1 MATAKGKLTQIEKQL
16 DVSLSTLQDSC
27 VSEIRM
33 HSLTRQQEREN
44 LAKIYYWWQEA
55 YKLPDYYKA
64 KLAHLPAEQLRITT
78 ERFNFAPVLRL
89 FYGVYTLDNFKRSRM
104 SSVLNALHE
113 EWEAKPEFY
122 KQDVAKLANFIKQN
136 NGVTG
141 LAKQQAKITPSSVAN
156 ADIQTDIA
164 LDAYEAKEEEKQA
177 QFVSDYEY
185 VSKRVKLVS
194 ATKRIKLEVTNTQR
208 KEALG
213 EAAENYW
220 RKANGITDFDLTF
233 GIETN
238 KRKYS
243 LALVHVGADGE
254 KFTVIDSSVDETVIK
269 SALLAA
275 YRKQY
280 AVVPQSLRCL
290 LEALRTQ
297 HVGGK
302 VRKQLEKALE
312 LGIDKNAQGEFVH
325 ARQRLIFCPAKNQ
338 ILLSPIS
345 SKAGV
350 VTIATPNTQ
359 LIKCVSND
367 FYMPVY
373 SRRLLERR
381 LIENDDINQFDV
393 SSPNVIKPYSTLP
406 SIIYGL
412 KLTNKAMPADFIYID
427 ILPFVSG
434 DALNYSQVTVNAPY
448 IATLKSKQKINA
460 ATMHKLAK
468 QYADKW
474 LDGKGD
480 HAKRP
485 ENELCSFT
493 VTSTDFQFEIF
504 EKSGDVGADPVC
516 AIGKKLKIAKPYK
529 QHFKCK
535 DLMPVLS
542 GIGALQLDG
551 DVEMVLDSNVLI
563 FKYKTTA
570 ASYITAIPTCVK
582 ATKKR
587 NADAFTV
594 YQPQPYSKLL
604 RSKQDEIDAYF
615 ESKFDDY
622 NELVIDD
629 DLIPVYAYED

>member
-1 MATAKGKLTQIEKQL
+1 MATAKGKLTQIEKKL
-16 DVSLSTLQDSC
+16 DASLSTLQDSC

-33 HSLTRQQEREN
+33 HSVTRQQEREN

-55 YKLPDYYKA
+55 YKLPDYYNA
-64 KLAHLPAEQLRITT
+64 KLAHLPPEQLRNTT
-78 ERFNFAPVLRL
+78 DKFNFAPVLRL
-89 FYGVYTLDNFKRSRM
+89 FYGVYTLDDPKRSRM
-104 SSVLNALHE
+104 SSALNALHE
-113 EWEAKPEFY
+113 EWEAKPKLY
-122 KQDVAKLANFIKQN
+122 KQDVAKLANFIEQN
-136 NGVTG
+136 KGVTG
-141 LAKQQAKITPSSVAN
+141 LAKQQAKITPASIAN
-156 ADIQTDIA
+156 ADIQTDVA
-164 LDAYEAKEEEKQA
+164 LDEYEAKEEEKQA

-185 VSKRVKLVS
+185 VSKRVKLVR
-194 ATKRIKLEVTNTQR
+194 AAKRIKLEVTDAQR

-220 RKANGITDFDLTF
+220 RKADGITDFDLAF

-243 LALVHVGADGE
+243 LALVHVDGE
-254 KFTVIDSSVDETVIK
+254 KFTVIDANVDETAIK

-275 YRKQY
+275 YRKRY

-302 VRKQLEKALE
+302 VRKQLEKTLE

-325 ARQRLIFCPAKNQ
+325 ARKRLVFCPAQNQ

-350 VTIATPNTQ
+350 VTVATPTNQ
-359 LIKCVSND
+359 LIKTSSND

-406 SIIYGL
+406 SIIYGM
-412 KLTNKAMPADFIYID
+412 KLTNKAMPADFTYVD

-448 IATLKSKQKINA
+448 IASLKSKHKINA
-460 ATMHKLAK
+460 TTMHKLAK
-468 QYADKW
+468 RYADKW
-474 LDGKGD
+474 LDNKGD
-480 HAKRP
+480 HANRP
-485 ENELCSFT
+485 ENELCTFA
-493 VTSTDFQFEIF
+493 VTSTEFQLEIF
-504 EKSGDVGADPVC
+504 DKSGDIGDDRTC
-516 AIGKKLKIAKPYK
+516 QIGKKLKIAKPYK

-587 NADAFTV
+587 NADAFTA
-594 YQPQPYSKLL
+594 YQPQPYSKPL

-622 NELVIDD
+622 NELVIED